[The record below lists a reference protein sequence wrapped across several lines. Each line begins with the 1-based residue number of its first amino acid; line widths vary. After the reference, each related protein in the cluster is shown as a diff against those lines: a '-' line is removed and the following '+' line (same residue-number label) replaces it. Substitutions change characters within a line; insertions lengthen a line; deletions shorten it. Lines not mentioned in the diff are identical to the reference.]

1 MHTPKV
7 FAQTDLEKLQ
17 QLISEFPLATLMVS
31 HTRPGLSDTVT
42 DKPKPELQAY
52 HLPFALEEQGGWQQL
67 QGHIAKAN
75 PLWREVSEGAE
86 VLLVFNG
93 PNGYISPNYYP
104 TKKQHG
110 RAVPTWNYA
119 VVHVRGNIR
128 FVQEPDWIKRVIGDF
143 THQQEHQQELHQ
155 AKPWSMADAPEDY
168 IERLVS
174 AVVGV
179 AIEVTEITGQ
189 WKMSQNQPPENIEG
203 IIQGLNRVG
212 DQSSFQLAQ
221 WIKPEE

>member
-7 FAQTDLEKLQ
+7 FTQVNVEQLQ

-31 HTRPGLSDTVT
+31 HPKPGAGNAVADN
-42 DKPKPELQAY
+42 PKPELQAY
-52 HLPFALEEQGGWQQL
+52 HLPLVLVEQDGRQQL
-67 QGHIAKAN
+67 QGHIAKVN
-75 PLWREVSEGAE
+75 PLWREVGEGAE

-93 PNGYISPNYYP
+93 PNGYISPSYYP
-104 TKKQHG
+104 TKQQHG

-119 VVHVRGNIR
+119 VVHVRGNIG

-143 THQQEHQQELHQ
+143 THQQERNQ
-155 AKPWSMADAPEDY
+155 ARPWSMTDAPENY

-179 AIEVTEITGQ
+179 AIDVTEITGQ
-189 WKMSQNQPPENIEG
+189 WKMSQNQPAENIKG
-203 IIQGLNRVG
+203 VIQGLNRKG
-212 DQSSFQLAQ
+212 DHSGALLAQ
-221 WIKPEE
+221 WIAIEAE